1 MRQHEKRVRLFSI
14 SDWSLPGSLSRE
26 LYFRTPMGGVRW
38 KSLMSVS
45 LTTLPMLQ
53 PEMESAR
60 LLALDQLF
68 LLDTPEEDA
77 FDELVMLAAEIC
89 GTAIGAFSLI
99 ASDRQWIK
107 AAFGTPVR
115 EIPVSMSFC
124 RHTIQQDELVVVED
138 MSKDARFRNNALVTS
153 QPNIRFYA
161 SMPLGGWSGAHLG
174 TLCVLDTVPRQ
185 LKASQR
191 QALKVLTHQV
201 QTQIEI
207 RVQQRRLMDALSQR
221 DKVVTD
227 LRSSEDRFR
236 TFMDYAPFLGFIKDD
251 RGRFVFYNDRTAREF
266 GIDRTEWIGK
276 CVHDLFPRTL
286 ADEYRA
292 NDLEAI
298 DSGCLVARL
307 EQTTD
312 TEGRLLQWKSHKF
325 SWLNTEGKPMLG
337 CISVDVTSEMKQQK
351 ALEALCVEL
360 ERLAATDALTGL
372 ANRRV
377 LDDRVKREFQSARR
391 YHTALSVMLL
401 DIDNFKKRNDQFGH
415 AAGDRVL
422 ERMGSLIRNCAR
434 ETDLAARYGGEEF
447 VVLLPNT
454 DGEGAIQFAER
465 LKEAI
470 ERESWPGGPV
480 TASIGTASL
489 DSWTASGER
498 LVALADD
505 AMYEVKCTGKNRIL
519 SHRELMV
526 HTRERIGDASV
537 LLLAERQEQGQ
548 SSIQA

>member
-1 MRQHEKRVRLFSI
+1 
-14 SDWSLPGSLSRE
+14 
-26 LYFRTPMGGVRW
+26 
-38 KSLMSVS
+38 
-45 LTTLPMLQ
+45 MLQ
-53 PEMESAR
+53 PEIESAR

-68 LLDTPEEDA
+68 LLDTPQEDA

-89 GTAIGAFSLI
+89 GTAISAFSLI

-107 AAFGTPVR
+107 AAFGTLVR
-115 EIPVSMSFC
+115 EIPASMSFC
-124 RHTIQQDELVVVED
+124 RHTITQDDLVVVED
-138 MSKDARFRNNALVTS
+138 MTQDARFRDNVLVTS

-191 QALKVLTHQV
+191 QALKVLAQQV
-201 QTQIEI
+201 QTQVEI

-221 DKVVTD
+221 DEVVAA

-251 RGRFVFYNDRTAREF
+251 EGRFVFYNERMAREF
-266 GIDRTEWIGK
+266 GIGRTEWIGK
-276 CVHDLFPRTL
+276 SAHDLFPSAL
-286 ADEYRA
+286 ADEFRA

-298 DSGCLVARL
+298 TSGCLVARL

-312 TEGRLLQWKSHKF
+312 TENRLVQWKSHKF
-325 SWLNTEGKPMLG
+325 CWLNTEGKSMLG
-337 CISVDVTSEMKQQK
+337 CISVDVTSEMKQQR
-351 ALEALCVEL
+351 ALEVLCGEL
-360 ERLAATDALTGL
+360 EQLAATDALTGL

-377 LDDRVKREFQSARR
+377 LDDRVKLEFQSARR
-391 YHTALSVMLL
+391 YHTELSVVLL
-401 DIDNFKKRNDQFGH
+401 DIDNFKKRNDQLGH

-422 ERMGSLIRNCAR
+422 ERMGLLIRSCAR

-447 VVLLPNT
+447 VILLPNT
-454 DGEGAIQFAER
+454 DGGGATQFAER

-470 ERESWPGGPV
+470 DRDSWPGGPV

-519 SHRELMV
+519 SHRELM
-526 HTRERIGDASV
+526 ERTLEKMGDASV
-537 LLLAERQEQGQ
+537 LLLAERQAGGHV
-548 SSIQA
+548 SA